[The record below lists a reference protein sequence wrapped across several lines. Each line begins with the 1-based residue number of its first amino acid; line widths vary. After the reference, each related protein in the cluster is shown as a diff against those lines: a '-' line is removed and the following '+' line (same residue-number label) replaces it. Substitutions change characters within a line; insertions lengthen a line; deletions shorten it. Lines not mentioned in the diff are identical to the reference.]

1 MPIPITTASSGVSR
15 FRGVGASAWGNTIA
29 LSLAMTLTTVQA
41 AEWRVQP
48 SIDVASTYEDN
59 VALVTGDTESTSAYI
74 VAPRVSIVRNTETS
88 KVDLNGYV
96 AFTDYQRGE
105 IEDKTESAIF
115 LTSHNKTSER
125 GTLGLNGELRR
136 DTLFERFR
144 QGPGVGDLRDTDIGL
159 STSTQVR
166 RNYRALNP
174 YFNWLL
180 TEVSA
185 LRLEG
190 RLTDVNF
197 SNTGGTSLIDYRE
210 TFIGSTYSRELSERN
225 TATLTANMFRY
236 RPENSDAEAET
247 LQLLAG
253 LVRKF
258 GESTRGNF
266 AIGGSSTRQ
275 TENDEEDRSSGV
287 VLRAGLEQ
295 RSEISQLE
303 TVVSRDVTPSGIGRA
318 LRTDQ
323 YRIRWL
329 RKTAPTVDFV
339 LVGQYIR
346 NRVLEG
352 SDPGIDRRY
361 LEIEP
366 QLRWHWLENWVVSG
380 SYRYRQQEFDASGD
394 SADSNAV
401 FLGVSYNL

>member
-1 MPIPITTASSGVSR
+1 MQTRITTASSGVSR
-15 FRGVGASAWGNTIA
+15 LFGLWSRGFGQAIA
-29 LSLAMTLTTVQA
+29 LSAAMATTIGQA

-48 SIDVASTYEDN
+48 AIDLASTYEDN
-59 VALVTGDTESTSAYI
+59 VALTTDDEESTSAYI
-74 VAPRVSIVRNTETS
+74 IAPRVNIVRNTETS
-88 KVDLNGYV
+88 KMDINGYV

-115 LTSHNKTSER
+115 LNSQNQTSER

-159 STSTQVR
+159 STSTEVR

-174 YFNWLL
+174 TFNWLL

-185 LRLEG
+185 VRFEG

-197 SNTGGTSLIDYRE
+197 SNADGTSLIDYRE
-210 TFIGSTYSRELSERN
+210 TFLSTGYSRDLSERN
-225 TATLTANMFRY
+225 TATLTANAFRY
-236 RPENSDAEAET
+236 QPDETDAEAET

-266 AIGGSSTRQ
+266 AVGGSRTRQ
-275 TENDEEDRSSGV
+275 AEGGEEDRSSGI
-287 VLRAGLEQ
+287 VLRAGVEQ
-295 RSEISQLE
+295 RTEISQLDA
-303 TVVSRDVTPSGIGRA
+303 VVSRDITPSGIGRA
-318 LRTDQ
+318 LRSDQ

-329 RKTAPTVDFV
+329 RKTSPTVEFV
-339 LVGQYIR
+339 LDGQYIR
-346 NRVLEG
+346 NRVIEG
-352 SDPGIDRRY
+352 SDPSIDRRY
-361 LEIEP
+361 IELQP
-366 QLRWHWLENWVVSG
+366 QLRWHWLEDWVVSG
-380 SYRYRQQEFDASGD
+380 SYRYRRQKLDADGD

-401 FLGVSYNL
+401 FLGVSYSL

>member
-1 MPIPITTASSGVSR
+1 MQIPIITASSGASR
-15 FRGVGASAWGNTIA
+15 FRGVGSLAWGATMA
-29 LSLAMTLTTVQA
+29 LSLATALTTVQA
-41 AEWRVQP
+41 AEWRVRP
-48 SIDVASTYEDN
+48 SIDLASTYEDN
-59 VALVTGDTESTSAYI
+59 VTLAIDDTESTSAYI

-115 LTSHNKTSER
+115 LKSHNKTSER

-190 RLTDVNF
+190 RLTDVSF
-197 SNTGGTSLIDYRE
+197 SSVDGTNLIDYRE
-210 TFIGSTYSRELSERN
+210 TFISGLYSRELSERN
-225 TATLTANMFRY
+225 TATLTANVFRY
-236 RPENSDAEAET
+236 RPENSNAEAET

-266 AIGGSSTRQ
+266 AVGGSSTRQ
-275 TENDEEDRSSGV
+275 AENGEEDRSSGV
-287 VLRAGLEQ
+287 VLRASIEQ
-295 RSEISQLE
+295 RSEISQLD
-303 TVVSRDVTPSGIGRA
+303 TVVSRDITPSGIGRA
-318 LRTDQ
+318 LSTDQ

-329 RKTAPTVDFV
+329 RKISPTADFV
-339 LVGQYIR
+339 LTGQYLR
-346 NRVLEG
+346 NRVIEG
-352 SDPGIDRRY
+352 SDSGIDRRY
-361 LEIEP
+361 VEIEP

-380 SYRYRQQEFDASGD
+380 SYRYRRQKFDASGD

-401 FLGVSYNL
+401 FFGVSYSL